1 MSSDPTSRNRL
12 DEEAS
17 PYLRQHAD
25 NPVDWQPWDE
35 TALAAAREQDK
46 PVFLSIGYAACHWCH
61 VMEDESFQNED
72 VAELLNEHFVPIKV
86 DREERPD
93 IDSIYMSICQQ
104 VTGRGGWP
112 LNAWLTPEGEPFY
125 VGTYFP
131 PEPKRGAPGFTQLL
145 EDIAE
150 SWSDS
155 EEREEME
162 TRARQWTD
170 AIESD
175 LEKTPDQPGEVPGE
189 DVLKTTASA
198 ALRGADR
205 EFGGWGKGQKFPQS
219 GRLRALM
226 RAHYAGG
233 RDAYREVVEE
243 TLDAMGDGGLYDHV
257 GGGFHRYT
265 TDREWV
271 VPHFEKMLYDNAE
284 LARVFL
290 TGYQF
295 TGRERYRETARET
308 LEFVER
314 ELTHPDGGFYS
325 TLDAESVAATDGSG
339 HGTGE
344 RGAER
349 LASQST
355 VASEGEGEEGDRE
368 EGAFYVWTPSA
379 VESAVAEYTDL
390 SEGTADLAADL
401 FCDRYGVTA
410 SGNFENGQTVLTLSA
425 SVRDL
430 SDDCRLEESEVEV
443 HLETA
448 TEAVFEARDQRPR
461 PPRDEKVLAGWNGLM
476 VSAFAEAAVV
486 DDERWAENAVN
497 ALEFARENLWDA
509 DSGRLHRRF
518 KDISE
523 PRSEAR
529 ETQSPGG
536 DVRIDG
542 YLEDYA
548 FLARGAFDAYQ
559 ATGDIDHLA
568 FALDLARVIEDEF
581 WDADEETVYF
591 TPQSGESLVAR
602 PQELADRSTP
612 SSAGV
617 AAELLLSLDHFVTH
631 DRFESVAAG
640 VLGTHSNRVE
650 SDPLQHPSLALA
662 ADTYRSGSHE
672 LTLAVD
678 ELPTEWRET
687 LAETYV
693 PRRLL
698 APRPPT
704 EDTLAPWLDALD
716 TSETPPIWADREA
729 RDGEPTVYACQ
740 SRACS
745 PPTDSVSEALE
756 WFER

>member
-1 MSSDPTSRNRL
+1 MTDDADPTARNRL
-12 DEEAS
+12 GEEES
-17 PYLRQHAD
+17 PYLSQHAD
-25 NPVDWQPWDE
+25 NPVNWQPWDE
-35 TALAAAREQDK
+35 TALSAARQQDK
-46 PVFLSIGYAACHWCH
+46 PIFLSIGYAACHWCH
-61 VMEDESFQNED
+61 VMEDESFQDED
-72 VAELLNEHFVPIKV
+72 VAELLNEHFVPVKV

-131 PEPKRGAPGFTQLL
+131 PEPKRGAPGFRQLL
-145 EDIAE
+145 ADIAN
-150 SWSDS
+150 SWSDP
-155 EEREEME
+155 EERTEIED
-162 TRARQWTD
+162 RARQWTD
-170 AIESD
+170 AIEND
-175 LEKTPDQPGEVPGE
+175 LEETPDQPGEIPGE
-189 DVLKTTASA
+189 DVLETTASA

-226 RAHYAGG
+226 RGHHAGG

-314 ELTHPDGGFYS
+314 ELTHPEGGFYS
-325 TLDAESVAATDGSG
+325 TLDAESA
-339 HGTGE
+339 
-344 RGAER
+344 
-349 LASQST
+349 
-355 VASEGEGEEGDRE
+355 VASEGTDETADRE

-390 SEGTADLAADL
+390 PDEEATLATDL
-401 FCDRYGVTA
+401 FCDRFGVTA
-410 SGNFENGQTVLTLSA
+410 TGNFENGQTVLALSA
-425 SVRDL
+425 SLRDL
-430 SDDCRLEESEVEV
+430 SDDYGLEESEVEV
-443 HLETA
+443 SLATA
-448 TEAVFEARDQRPR
+448 TEAVFEARDDRPR

-476 VSAFAEAAVV
+476 VSAFAEAALV
-486 DDERWAENAVN
+486 DDEAWAENAID
-497 ALEFARENLWDA
+497 AIEFAREHLLDD

-518 KDISE
+518 MD
-523 PRSEAR
+523 
-529 ETQSPGG
+529 G

-548 FLARGAFDAYQ
+548 FLARGAFDTYQ
-559 ATGDIDHLA
+559 TTGDVDHLA
-568 FALDLARVIEDEF
+568 FALDLAHTIEAEF
-581 WDADEETVYF
+581 WDAEEETIYF

-602 PQELADRSTP
+602 PQELADQSTP

-617 AAELLLSLDHFVTH
+617 AAGLLLSLDHFVAH

-640 VLGTHSNRVE
+640 VLGTHSNRIE

-662 ADTYRSGSHE
+662 ADTYRAGSHE
-672 LTLAVD
+672 LTLAAD
-678 ELPTEWRET
+678 ELPAEWRET
-687 LAETYV
+687 LGETYV

-698 APRPPT
+698 APRPST
-704 EDTLAPWLDALD
+704 DDALDPWLDVLD
-716 TSETPPIWADREA
+716 VTETPPVWADREA
-729 RDGEPTVYACQ
+729 RDEEPTIYACQ

-745 PPTDSVSEALE
+745 PPTRSVSEALE